1 MDIDLNQEIEDEY
14 QLRYTPIQQR
24 HQPKDER
31 QATDRNTI

>member
-14 QLRYTPIQQR
+14 QLRYTPG
-24 HQPKDER
+24 HQPIDER